1 MSWEATNWARQAV
14 ATGVLK
20 CGEGFVLVLLA
31 DHADELWSC
40 FPSQERLARDSA
52 QTERSVRRH
61 LARLEELGLITVE
74 ARYGEGR
81 GRVGSR
87 YRLHEKALQA
97 LAARGPEPESANRE
111 IARPDNLSGK
121 SANREITR
129 PDNLSGKSKIREIT
143 RLDNLSG
150 KSDSP
155 DNRDDSPDIHDDSP
169 DNRDFAH
176 IEDRARMNHQKNH
189 QSIHQSGAA
198 AEIPAPDGQTDED
211 GSVQARMSGGAAA
224 PSPDPEPD
232 DPSVY
237 RGVELTGLRLRVPAV
252 SDLTPEQVR
261 IIVDIVLARASGP
274 VKVPTSYVARAMV
287 QEFHML
293 VSAARQVEH
302 DRRIHQEAPPVP
314 RAGEPCHDPDV
325 HVPAYGRRV
334 LEDCPYC
341 RVEARSVPRPM
352 AASGR

>member
-97 LAARGPEPESANRE
+97 LAARGAEPESANRE
-111 IARPDNLSGK
+111 ITRADNLSAK
-121 SANREITR
+121 SE
-129 PDNLSGKSKIREIT
+129 IREIT
-143 RLDNLSG
+143 RADNLSG

-274 VKVPTSYVARAMV
+274 VKMPTSYVARAMV

-314 RAGEPCHDPDV
+314 RAGEPCQDPDV